1 MSGIKK
7 ISAALLAAAILFPGC
22 SGEQTSGIS
31 LDEIKDYTPLN
42 LQTEYYDN
50 YDFNAYYNK

>member
-1 MSGIKK
+1 MSKIKK
-7 ISAALLAAAILFPGC
+7 ISAALLTAAMLFSGC
-22 SGEQTSGIS
+22 SGEQANGIS
-31 LDEIKDYTPLN
+31 LDEIKDYTPVN